1 VRADLARAA
10 ELVPTLLPAL
20 QTTWAEAWTWR
31 VLETDWTETQLA
43 VLGLGPGARNLGA
56 VAKLARS
63 PGAAASLR
71 RQADVLEHLLG
82 LPGAAG
88 LQPLLPVPFV
98 RGDVLGHTYLVER
111 ALPGRVML
119 ALMSQPVARARACSA
134 ALEAIHLLHRE
145 TARQVTVDDAHL
157 AQWVLRPLDALET
170 SIGLDEPLA
179 RLGQELRRAVY
190 GRSLRVSWVH
200 GDFWPGNVL
209 VSPDG
214 STLTGIVDWDL
225 AAPDELPMH
234 DMLNMLLSVQSWTEG
249 RELGELVRAHLED
262 LSDGHGP
269 DGRQASDL
277 VWAWL
282 GDDLSERTCLLLY
295 WLRFV
300 TTHLSN
306 CPWRARDRRWLA
318 TNVRSVLGLV

>member
-1 VRADLARAA
+1 VARAC
-10 ELVPTLLPAL
+10 ELLPALVPAL
-20 QTTWAEAWTWR
+20 QTTWTEASTWR
-31 VLETDWTETQLA
+31 VLDADWTETQLA
-43 VLGLGPGARNLGA
+43 VLGLGPDADNRLA
-56 VAKLARS
+56 VAKLARGD
-63 PGAAASLR
+63 GAAASLR
-71 RQADVLEHLLG
+71 RQSDVLEHLLG
-82 LPGAAG
+82 MPGAGA

-98 RGDVLGHTYLVER
+98 HGDVRGHTYLVER

-119 ALMSQPVARARACSA
+119 ALMSQPVTRGRACSA

-145 TARQVTVDDAHL
+145 TARQVTVDEARL
-157 AQWVLRPLDALET
+157 GQWVLQPLDALRT
-170 SIGLDEPLA
+170 SVGLDEPLA

-190 GRSLRVSWVH
+190 GRSLRVSWIH

-209 VSPDG
+209 VSPEG
-214 STLTGIVDWDL
+214 NALTGIVDWDL

-234 DMLNMLLSVQSWTEG
+234 DMLNMLLSVQSWTDG

-262 LSDGHGP
+262 LADGHGP
-269 DGRQASDL
+269 DGGQASDL

-300 TTHLSN
+300 TTHISN
-306 CPWRARDRRWLA
+306 CPWRARDRRWMA